1 MHSWYYQSLSAA
13 KSDDGTFMYGG
24 SCHGYPEDVM
34 SVDASWKAARA
45 FLVLTFILSMVVVV
59 CNFLAACWDYSE
71 ISQDLK
77 LEAAAYVAL
86 GIFQVGNYNTTL

>member
-1 MHSWYYQSLSAA
+1 MHSWSYQSLSAA
-13 KSDDGTFMYGG
+13 ISADGTFLFR
-24 SCHGYPEDVM
+24 SCNDYPKDGM